1 MAGRPPGAQ
10 LLSTFSVSHGGRPT
24 GSEDRDHDAYPA
36 GRRAGRDHGG
46 GAVPS
51 FAAAAAPPNDSRDSA
66 TQLTTL
72 PERILG
78 TTAGAT
84 VDPTDP
90 GSNCA
95 AEGGSVWYL
104 LSVGATA
111 PRQIAIQVEAQGEL
125 DASVDV
131 DVKDRSQTQP
141 VTCQRTDKHG
151 EAVFAYPAAAH
162 GVPDPR
168 RTARELGERELL
180 PERVRAS
187 AAGQPSRHAAA
198 AGGASGSLA
207 RVVEVSQ
214 AYSAP
219 LTAGVSYAV
228 NLVSR
233 IEGCMGLSIFPPDT
247 KSFDASPASPF
258 RCEGYRLF
266 TPRVS
271 GRYSFLV
278 QADGGVTGRQAYHV
292 QIARATATQ
301 TTPGVPL
308 PNYAKAV
315 GRLSGNHVGV
325 VRLYRFDVTA
335 RSDLQL
341 NLTTGAQR
349 PFDLQLRS
357 ESGRILDCSCGDE
370 GSQTITA
377 TTKPGRYYV
386 AIKAR
391 DYGSG
396 RFTLL
401 RRSRAITQTSL
412 RIDGERYVVRPPGDG
427 VTVSLAVSAHADGP
441 ASVEIDRFDPV
452 SGWQYNRT
460 VKVRVS
466 GGRGSFTFT
475 PPSTGQWLM
484 RASFLGSHGF
494 SPSESRGARV
504 LSAGPLSEVLG

>member
-1 MAGRPPGAQ
+1 MSTRTRPACALAAI
-10 LLSTFSVSHGGRPT
+10 LLVGLF
-24 GSEDRDHDAYPA
+24 
-36 GRRAGRDHGG
+36 
-46 GAVPS
+46 PS
-51 FAAAAAPPNDSRDSA
+51 LATAAAAPPNDSRASA

-72 PERILG
+72 PERIQG

-90 GSNCA
+90 TSSCA
-95 AEGGSVWYL
+95 SEGGSVWYL
-104 LSVGATA
+104 LAVGATA

-125 DASVDV
+125 DAAVDV
-131 DVKDRSQTQP
+131 FVKDRSQTQP

-151 EAVFAYPAAAH
+151 EAVFAFTPQ
-162 GVPDPR
+162 R
-168 RTARELGERELL
+168 RTVYLIRVAQLANSASGTFTLSAFVPPPPASPPGTPLL
-180 PERVRAS
+180 R
-187 AAGQPSRHAAA
+187 
-198 AGGASGSLA
+198 GGASGSLA
-207 RVVEVSQ
+207 RVVATSQ

-233 IEGCMGLSIFPPDT
+233 IKGCMGLSIFAPGT
-247 KSFDASPASPF
+247 QSFDATPTSPS

-266 TPRVS
+266 TPRAS

-278 QADGGVTGRQAYHV
+278 QADGEVTGRQPYHL
-292 QIARATATQ
+292 QIARATDAQ
-301 TTPGVPL
+301 TTPGLPL
-308 PNYAKAV
+308 PNYAKAA

-325 VRLYRFDVTA
+325 VRLFRFDVTA
-335 RSDLQL
+335 RS
-341 NLTTGAQR
+341 NLELELRTGTER

-370 GSQTITA
+370 GSQTLTA
-377 TTKPGRYYV
+377 VTKPGRYYV
-386 AIKAR
+386 AVRAR
-391 DYGSG
+391 DFSSG

-401 RRSRAITQTSL
+401 RRSRAITRTEL
-412 RIDGERYVVRPPGDG
+412 RIDGERDVVRPPGDA
-427 VTVSLAVSAHADGP
+427 VTVSLGVTADADGP

-460 VKVRVS
+460 VKVHVVA
-466 GGRGSFTFT
+466 GRGTFTFT

-494 SPSESRGARV
+494 SPSESGGARV
-504 LSAGPLSEVLG
+504 LSAGPLSEALG